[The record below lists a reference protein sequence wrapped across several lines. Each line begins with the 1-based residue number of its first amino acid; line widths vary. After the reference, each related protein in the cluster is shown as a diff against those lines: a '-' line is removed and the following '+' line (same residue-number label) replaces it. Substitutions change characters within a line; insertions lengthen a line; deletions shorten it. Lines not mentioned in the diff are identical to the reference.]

1 MNAVVDRPLLYSAR
15 PSIVLAGQARPELSA
30 AVTSLTVRESVEGLY
45 RLEATFGNWGTH
57 QGEVGFLYFD
67 RALFDFGAEI
77 AVEMGAGQAEGRIFA
92 GRITGLEGRF
102 PGQRP
107 PEITVLAED
116 KLQDLRMTRRTRS
129 FEQAST
135 ADIVNRVA
143 GDHGLQAQVDVDSI
157 SYAVAAQ
164 VNQSDLA
171 FLRELA
177 RAADA
182 ELWIENG
189 ALHAQARSR
198 RRAGPVT
205 LVYGQT
211 LQEFAVL
218 ADLAQQRT
226 ALTVSGWDVAGKT
239 AIDEQATDSSVQ
251 NELDGGRSGAALLQ
265 EKFGARTEQIAHQM
279 PLSSGEARA
288 CADAGF
294 RRQARR
300 FVTGRGVA
308 EGDARIRVG
317 AKVTLGEL
325 GPLFNGAYYVSAVR
339 HAFDAR
345 GYRTSFTVERP
356 AVETR

>member
-15 PSIVLAGQARPELSA
+15 PTIVVAGEERPELGA
-30 AVTSLTVRESVEGLY
+30 AVTSLSVHESVEGLY

-67 RALFDFGAEI
+67 RALFDFGVEI
-77 AVEMGAGQAEGRIFA
+77 AVELGAGEAQGRVFA

-135 ADIVNRVA
+135 ADIVRAIA
-143 GDHGLQAQVDVDSI
+143 GDHGLQAQADVDSVT
-157 SYAVAAQ
+157 YAVAAQ

-182 ELWIENG
+182 ELWIEG
-189 ALHAQARSR
+189 DALYTQARSR
-198 RRAGPVT
+198 RRAGQVT

-211 LQEFAVL
+211 LHEFSVL

-226 ALTVSGWDVAGKT
+226 ALTISGWDAGGKT
-239 AIDEQATDSSVQ
+239 EIDEQATESSVQ
-251 NELDGGRSGAALLQ
+251 NELDGGRSGPALLQ

-279 PLSSGEARA
+279 PLSSREARA

-294 RRQARR
+294 RRLARR

-325 GPLFNGAYYVSAVR
+325 GPMFNGAYYVRDAR

>member
-15 PSIVLAGQARPELSA
+15 PTVLVAGQARTELGA
-30 AVTSLTVRESVEGLY
+30 AITSLSVRESVDGLY
-45 RLEATFGNWGTH
+45 RMEATFGNWGTH

-67 RALFDFGAEI
+67 RALFDFGVEI
-77 AVEMGAGQAEGRIFA
+77 AVQMGAGQAEGTIFA

-107 PEITVLAED
+107 PEITLLAED
-116 KLQDLRMTRRTRS
+116 KLQDLRMTRRTRT
-129 FEQAST
+129 FEDAST
-135 ADIVNRVA
+135 ADIINRVA
-143 GDHGLQAQVDVDSI
+143 GDHGLQTQVDVDSI
-157 SYAVAAQ
+157 SYTVAAQ
-164 VNQSDLA
+164 LNQSDLA
-171 FLRELA
+171 FVRELA

-198 RRAGPVT
+198 RRAGEVS

-218 ADLAQQRT
+218 ADLAHQRT

-239 AIDEQATDSSVQ
+239 AIEEQATDNTVQ
-251 NELDGGRSGAALLQ
+251 SELDGGRSGAALLQ
-265 EKFGARTEQIAHQM
+265 EKLGQRAEQIAHHM
-279 PLSSGEARA
+279 PLSSSEARA
-288 CADAGF
+288 CAEAGF
-294 RRQARR
+294 RRLARR

-317 AKVTLGEL
+317 AKLTLREL

-345 GYRTSFTVERP
+345 GFRTSFTVERP
-356 AVETR
+356 ALETR